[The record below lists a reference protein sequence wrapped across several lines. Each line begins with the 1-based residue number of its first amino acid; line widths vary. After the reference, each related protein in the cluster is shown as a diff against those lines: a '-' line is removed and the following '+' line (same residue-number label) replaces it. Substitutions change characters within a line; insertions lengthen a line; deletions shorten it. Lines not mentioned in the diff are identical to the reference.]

1 MEYGNGKSA
10 GKIGNESEKMR
21 GTGFMSKAGGYGVF
35 EIQEEKQKLEEWLTK
50 TKILRSVT
58 AV

>member
-1 MEYGNGKSA
+1 
-10 GKIGNESEKMR
+10 
-21 GTGFMSKAGGYGVF
+21 MSKAGGYGVF